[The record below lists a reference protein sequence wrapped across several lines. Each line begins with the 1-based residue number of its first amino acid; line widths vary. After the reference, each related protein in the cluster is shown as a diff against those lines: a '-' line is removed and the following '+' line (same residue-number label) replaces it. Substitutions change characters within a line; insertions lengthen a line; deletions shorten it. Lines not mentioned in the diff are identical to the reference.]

1 MNGAEQEMSLTT
13 SPQPRYDLLL
23 ASASPRRR
31 ELLDQ
36 IGVLYKVVNPNIV
49 EHQQRGEMALEYVQ
63 RLALEKS
70 RVGYCMDESAKPTLG
85 ADTIVCCDQEVFG
98 KPIDSDHFR
107 HMLTE
112 LSHRS
117 HRVLS
122 AVAMTQGQKESVLVA
137 ETKVRM
143 RKVSDAELDAYWLSG
158 EPIGKAGGYAIQGYG
173 AVFVEH
179 IEGSYT
185 GVVGLPIAETCRLL
199 NEFSVPI
206 WESSK
211 PSSG

>member
-1 MNGAEQEMSLTT
+1 MSSKIL
-13 SPQPRYDLLL
+13 PPCEYDLLL

-36 IGVLYKVVNPNIV
+36 IGVRYRVVNPNID
-49 EHQQRGEMALEYVQ
+49 ENQRCGETRLDYVQ
-63 RLALEKS
+63 RLALGKS
-70 RVGYCMDESAKPTLG
+70 LAGHSMEESDVPALG

-98 KPIDSDHFR
+98 KPTDAEHFR
-107 HMLTE
+107 YMLKT
-112 LSHRS
+112 LSQRS

-122 AVAMTQGQKESVLVA
+122 AVAITDEHKKSVLVA

-143 RKVSDAELDAYWLSG
+143 RKISDEEIESYWLTG

-173 AVFVEH
+173 AVFIDH

-185 GVVGLPIAETCRLL
+185 GVVGLPIAETNRLL
-199 NEFSVPI
+199 HDFDVPVWKI
-206 WESSK
+206 
-211 PSSG
+211 GG